1 MTPAFGW
8 CLGDGAGD
16 FGNGGRLGGKLG
28 RPGGFRDGVEGIPKP
43 KRREEKKLNFET
55 HKRNSNHLQL

>member
-28 RPGGFRDGVEGIPKP
+28 RPGGFRDGVVGIPKP
-43 KRREEKKLNFET
+43 KREKVEI
-55 HKRNSNHLQL
+55 